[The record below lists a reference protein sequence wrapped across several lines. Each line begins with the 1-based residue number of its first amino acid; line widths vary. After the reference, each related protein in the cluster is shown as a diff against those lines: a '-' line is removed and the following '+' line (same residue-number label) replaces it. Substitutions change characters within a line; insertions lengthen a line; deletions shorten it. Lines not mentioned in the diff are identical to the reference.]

1 LKNVNKTQNTRM
13 APADNNR
20 RKINTNQQ
28 ITIRCRQINL
38 QNSRLATDNLMNL
51 IKQGHTDIIFIQE
64 PYFKTKQQ
72 ELQGLT

>member
-1 LKNVNKTQNTRM
+1 M
-13 APADNNR
+13 APANNNG

-51 IKQGHTDIIFIQE
+51 IKQGNTDIVFIQE

>member
-1 LKNVNKTQNTRM
+1 M